1 MLRSVQLNS
10 FISYKN
16 VVSIYNAST
25 CVSPVDTISVIDPLL
40 QAGEFKTNETS
51 FETSRGATDVCM
63 WPTN

>member
-1 MLRSVQLNS
+1 MLRFVQLNS

-40 QAGEFKTNETS
+40 K
-51 FETSRGATDVCM
+51 
-63 WPTN
+63 